1 MHNAGGEL
9 PRILLPRTPVHK
21 PLIER
26 VIRKFIANSSPYV
39 PLLSVSSTTRLDNES
54 LQASHHNQQRL
65 PIAVRLLAQG
75 SIVVL
80 VVAFG
85 WWRMWN
91 LGIYTLA
98 SQSDSLIAER
108 DPIYVL
114 GVRYL
119 IRSRRAR
126 REGVLA
132 RAKAVLGRASLPN
145 HLPPAGRWASR

>member
-108 DPIYVL
+108 DPIYVAGCPVSDPL
-114 GVRYL
+114 EKSSTRGSVGEGKGCP
-119 IRSRRAR
+119 
-126 REGVLA
+126 REGF
-132 RAKAVLGRASLPN
+132 SPQS
-145 HLPPAGRWASR
+145 PPASREVG